1 MAKAET
7 GQQEAG
13 ASVAS
18 RRDILRTGGMGA
30 MLLTAGLGS
39 APASAQAAAGDRAG
53 GIADVIVIGA
63 GFSGLAAARQLM
75 RQGKSVIVLEAA
87 ERIGGRTKAGKLA
100 GHTIDLGGMWV
111 GPTQTRLLALGE
123 EYGARRYVTPVKGN
137 RVSVMNNEVI
147 TGKSPFDEA
156 TLAEFDRLYKKINAL
171 SATIPP
177 EAPWTAPDAQMLD
190 SKTFRTWIEEQTENA
205 RMRRNLDR
213 FAAALL
219 TSESSSMSMLY
230 LLFYIR
236 SGDDM
241 PTITGVGEGAQKWLY
256 HGGVHQIAAGMAR
269 ELGERIRLGC
279 PVHHVRHD
287 AEGVEVI
294 GEQGSWRAKQVIVA
308 VPPANCTRIRFSPT
322 LPADRDKLQQ
332 RYPMGSTIKYWVAY
346 DRPFWRDRGLN
357 GYVYFDKAEIT
368 NAVDATPD
376 GAKEGMLAG
385 FIEADHAIKWNR
397 SSTSERRS
405 LVLGELARAF
415 GPEALNAID
424 YADNDWSAEEWC
436 HGCYAG
442 NATPG
447 TLTSF
452 GTALRKPVG
461 RVHWAGTETSPIW
474 TGYIEGAIR
483 AGERAAAE
491 AAAGL

>member
-1 MAKAET
+1 MARNGTNPPESGT
-7 GQQEAG
+7 
-13 ASVAS
+13 SIAS
-18 RRDILRTGGMGA
+18 RRDILRTGGVGA
-30 MLLTAGLGS
+30 MLLTAGIGGT
-39 APASAQAAAGDRAG
+39 ASTAQAREKTAAGG
-53 GIADVIVIGA
+53 TADVIIVGA
-63 GFSGLAAARQLM
+63 GFSGLAAARQLV
-75 RQGKSVIVLEAA
+75 RQGKSVVVLEAA
-87 ERIGGRTKAGKLA
+87 DRIGGRTKAGQLA

-123 EYGARRYVTPVKGN
+123 EYGTRRYVTPVQGN
-137 RVSVMNNEVI
+137 RVSVVNGEAI
-147 TGKSPFDEA
+147 SGRSPFDDA
-156 TLAEFDRLYKKINAL
+156 TVAEFDRLYKKINSL

-177 EAPWTAPDAQMLD
+177 EAPWTAPDAGVLD

-205 RMRRNLDR
+205 QMRRNLDR
-213 FAAALL
+213 FATALL

-256 HGGVHQIAAGMAR
+256 HGGVHQIAAGMAKD
-269 ELGERIRLGC
+269 LGERIVLGC
-279 PVHHVRHD
+279 PVHHIRHD
-287 AEGVEVI
+287 AAGVEVI
-294 GEQGSWRAKQVIVA
+294 GEQGSWKAKQVIVA
-308 VPPANCTRIRFSPT
+308 VPPAMCARIRFSPV
-322 LPADRDKLQQ
+322 LPADREKLQQ

-346 DRPFWRDRGLN
+346 KRPFWRDRGLN

-397 SSTSERRS
+397 SDMKERRA

-415 GPEALNAID
+415 GPEALEAID
-424 YADNDWSAEEWC
+424 YIDNDWSAEEWC

-447 TLTSF
+447 TLTSL
-452 GTALRKPVG
+452 GTALRRQVG
-461 RVHWAGTETSPIW
+461 RIHWAGTETSPIW

-483 AGERAAAE
+483 AGERAAGE